1 MMSGKV
7 WLLLVIMVAAG
18 ALARADPPP
27 PPPGPPPPPP
37 ARTPAAPPTT
47 ALSALKN
54 FNLTLLRIRERYL
67 DPSRAVPRAM
77 LSAILDGVQ
86 REVPEMLVE
95 PDGSP
100 DRLAITVGDKRTIL
114 EAGDVESLFRLAVVV
129 KRIFRFVEASR
140 ASSGADIIRI
150 EYAAINAMLSTLD
163 AHSRAIAPMPPRAA
177 GASASASPGEWGLSF
192 RPVDHELLVTRVMPR
207 GPASRAGIRPLDR
220 IVRIDDQRVDQM
232 TADEVFS
239 QEGGPIGSRVTLW
252 IQRAGSHDLLRFEVT
267 RASVQNAPV
276 TSQRLQSGVSVL
288 RVNEFSKS
296 AARAVAN
303 AMALPSSVGTRAWVL
318 DLRGCP
324 GGLLEEAAQIADLF
338 IARGA
343 LITTESRGSR
353 EVRQAQRGAD
363 DLSTPMVVLVDG
375 ETAAGAEIV
384 AAALA
389 DLDRAVILGQRTY
402 GSSTIQELFTNDD
415 GGSLKLTV
423 AQWLTPSGR
432 SVQAV
437 GVVPDIALQRVSIPA
452 QNQAPGDEVHLLA
465 PSRAAGEAA
474 LAGHLTSTHAPDTQ
488 PAFEIALPPGKPASG
503 VDASIADDGEL
514 AVAVEI
520 AAAAKSA
527 TRSGLLREA
536 RSTVAAIQ
544 AREEQ
549 QLIAA
554 LRPLGVDWSAP
565 PASAAGSA
573 ALAIALAI
581 APASAPAGDVQA
593 GDVVTITATAKN
605 TGTVPAWRVLVRL
618 HCDDDAFDDRE
629 LPIGKLDPGET
640 RTFTTAIGVP
650 RDAFARVDRITAEV
664 REARGARATPAPI
677 RVRIHA
683 APSPATA
690 SSGQPAA
697 PSLALSAGALE
708 TSADRYALQGTVT
721 DDAGVADVA
730 ILVSNRS
737 AGVRGKKV
745 YYRSSARPGAA
756 RRMDFEASVPLW
768 PGSNEVTVQA
778 RNTPLAAARQTI
790 VIARHAAP

>member
-7 WLLLVIMVAAG
+7 WLLLVIMVASGVA
-18 ALARADPPP
+18 ARADPPP
-27 PPPGPPPPPP
+27 PPPGPPPP

-54 FNLTLLRIRERYL
+54 FNLTLLRMHDRHV
-67 DPSRAVPRAM
+67 DPSRVVPRAM
-77 LSAILDGVQ
+77 LSAILDSVQ
-86 REVPEMLVE
+86 REIPEMLVE
-95 PDGSP
+95 PDGSA
-100 DRLAITVGDKRTIL
+100 DRLAITVGDKRMIF
-114 EAGDVESLFRLAVVV
+114 EAGDVETLFRLASMV
-129 KRIFRFVEASR
+129 KRIFRFVEASW
-140 ASSGADIIRI
+140 AGSGADAARV

-163 AHSRAIAPMPPRAA
+163 AHSVAIAPMTIRAA
-177 GASASASPGEWGLSF
+177 GAPASVPPGEWGLSF
-192 RPVDHELLVTRVMPR
+192 RPIDHELLVTRVMPR

-232 TADEVFS
+232 TGEDLFNQNE
-239 QEGGPIGSRVTLW
+239 GPIGSRATLW
-252 IQRAGSHDLLRFEVT
+252 IKRAGSHDPLRFEVT
-267 RASVQNAPV
+267 RAFVQKAPV
-276 TSQRLQSGVSVL
+276 TLQRLQNGVSVL
-288 RVNEFSKS
+288 RVDEFSKS
-296 AARAVAN
+296 VARTVAA

-338 IARGA
+338 LARGA
-343 LITTESRGSR
+343 LVTTESRSSR

-363 DLSTPMVVLVDG
+363 DISTPLVVLVDG
-375 ETAAGAEIV
+375 ETVAGAEIV

-389 DLDRAVILGQRTY
+389 DLDRAVILGERTS
-402 GSSTIQELFTNDD
+402 GSGTLQELFTNDD
-415 GGSLKLTV
+415 GGMVKLTM
-423 AQWLTPSGR
+423 AHWLTPNGR

-437 GVVPDIALQRVSIPA
+437 GVVPDIVLHRISVPA
-452 QNQAPGDEVHLLA
+452 QNQSPDDEVHLLG
-465 PSRAAGEAA
+465 PSRASGEAA
-474 LAGHLTSTHAPDTQ
+474 LANHLTSTHASDTQ
-488 PAFEIALPPGKPASG
+488 PAFEIALPPRKPASG
-503 VDASIADDGEL
+503 VDADIADDGEL

-549 QLIAA
+549 QLIAS

-565 PASAAGSA
+565 PANAGGSA
-573 ALAIALAI
+573 ALDIALAL
-581 APASAPAGDVQA
+581 APAAEVHA

-629 LPIGKLDPGET
+629 LPIGKLEPGET
-640 RTFTTAIGVP
+640 RTFTTAIEVP
-650 RDAFARVDRITAEV
+650 REAFARVDRITAEV

-683 APSPATA
+683 ASPPATA
-690 SSGQPAA
+690 SSGQLAA

-708 TSADRYALQGTVT
+708 TSADRYALQGTAT
-721 DDAGVADVA
+721 DETGVADVA

-745 YYRSSARPGAA
+745 YYRSSAKPGAPH
-756 RRMDFEASVPLW
+756 RMDFEASLPLW
-768 PGSNEVTVQA
+768 PGSNEVTVQT
-778 RNTPLAAARQTI
+778 RNTSHATAKQTI
-790 VIARHAAP
+790 VVGRHATP